1 MFTVVPL
8 FIIIYLVTYT
18 RLLLKLRERGVKVV
32 SISWVM
38 HGYNGDDYCFE
49 IAEWWKFSGW
59 FLAMSLTINSIYL
72 KLDERRDW
80 KSPGSRKSWVFI

>member
-32 SISWVM
+32 SIS
-38 HGYNGDDYCFE
+38 
-49 IAEWWKFSGW
+49 
-59 FLAMSLTINSIYL
+59 
-72 KLDERRDW
+72 
-80 KSPGSRKSWVFI
+80 

>member
-38 HGYNGDDYCFE
+38 HGYNGDDHCFE
-49 IAEWWKFSGW
+49 I
-59 FLAMSLTINSIYL
+59 
-72 KLDERRDW
+72 
-80 KSPGSRKSWVFI
+80 